1 MKSKIADK
9 SRLSLERT
17 VEERFLKGETASLEC
32 PPSHYLEC
40 AGNGEDLPI
49 EDVNAR
55 GFAFSW
61 GQLIEL
67 ERDEVVTWE
76 IRFEKLHR
84 DFLDLERTSREL
96 SDLFLDSLDGLQIPQ
111 FLIFKKGSLKSSSAA
126 IILVDPG
133 KERAARK
140 FLINEFLRGNGSPM
154 NTLVRSLRRF
164 SKSGTIK

>member
-1 MKSKIADK
+1 MKIKIAYTN
-9 SRLSLERT
+9 RLSLEKA

-40 AGNGEDLPI
+40 AGNGEDLPF

-96 SDLFLDSLDGLQIPQ
+96 SDLFLDSLDGMQVPE

-126 IILVDPG
+126 IILVDPA

-164 SKSGTIK
+164 IKSGTIK

>member
-1 MKSKIADK
+1 MKSKIADT
-9 SRLSLERT
+9 SRLSLERV
-17 VEERFLKGETASLEC
+17 VEERFLKGETTPLQC

-40 AGNGEDLPI
+40 ADNGEDLPF
-49 EDVNAR
+49 EDLNAR

-67 ERDEVVTWE
+67 ERDEVATWE

-96 SDLFLDSLDGLQIPQ
+96 SDLFLDSLDGLQVPE

-126 IILVDPG
+126 IILVDQS

-140 FLINEFLRGNGSPM
+140 FLIRGFLRGNGSPM
-154 NTLVRSLRRF
+154 NNLVRSLRRF
-164 SKSGTIK
+164 IKSGKIK